1 VKKLFTIVV
10 LLTAILNA
18 DIVWQKDIV
27 TAFELAKKENKTV
40 MVFVESENCR
50 WCKKMK
56 KNTLSDE
63 KVIKSVNSFISVKVF
78 RENQEAVKQLPN
90 IQGVPTVFFM
100 SADKKIIET
109 SIGYYSV
116 EDFLSYINDVKKKT
130 KL

>member
-1 VKKLFTIVV
+1 MKKLFTIVV